1 MDNMANLAGGNCV
14 LNKVTLAAGSTTD
27 LIKISAN
34 AEYSID
40 GIVYSKT
47 AAAAGFAWSQYT
59 TFAAHAAAT
68 SRLYGLLVDKDGTIK
83 QVQGPAIVTSS
94 ETNANALQIPAV
106 PKGYALLGLVRVSL
120 SSTDTA
126 GFAPDTDALTTSGT
140 RTVAFYDTM
149 IPPAEPIR
157 F

>member
-1 MDNMANLAGGNCV
+1 MDNMSKMVGANCV

-34 AEYSID
+34 AEYAID

-47 AAAAGFAWSQYT
+47 ADSAGFAWSQHT
-59 TFAAHAAAT
+59 TCATHAAAT
-68 SRLYGLLVDKDGTIK
+68 SRLYGLIVDKDGNIK
-83 QVQGPAIVTSS
+83 QTQGPAIVTNS
-94 ETNANALQIPAV
+94 ESNANALQIPAV

-120 SSTDTA
+120 SSADTA
-126 GFAPDTDALTTSGT
+126 GFVPDTDALTTSGT

-149 IPPAEPIR
+149 VPPSEPIR

>member
-1 MDNMANLAGGNCV
+1 MDNMSKMVGANCV

-34 AEYSID
+34 AEYAID

-47 AAAAGFAWSQYT
+47 AAAAGFAWSQYS
-59 TFAAHAAAT
+59 TFATHAPAT
-68 SRLYGLLVDKDGTIK
+68 SRLYGLIVDKDGNIK
-83 QVQGPAIVTSS
+83 QTQGPAIVTNS
-94 ETNANALQIPAV
+94 ESNMNALQIPAV
-106 PKGYALLGLVRVSL
+106 PKGYALLGLVRVSM
-120 SSTDTA
+120 SSADTA
-126 GFAPDTDALTTSGT
+126 GFVPDTDALTTSGA

-149 IPPAEPIR
+149 VPPSQPIV

>member
-1 MDNMANLAGGNCV
+1 MDNMSMHVGANCV

-40 GIVYSKT
+40 GIIYSK
-47 AAAAGFAWSQYT
+47 AAAAGGFAWSQYS
-59 TFAAHAAAT
+59 TFQTHAAAT
-68 SRLYGLLVDKDGTIK
+68 SRLYGLIVDKDGNIK
-83 QVQGPAIVTSS
+83 QVQGPAIVTNS
-94 ETNANALQIPAV
+94 EANMNALQIPAV
-106 PKGYALLGLVRVSL
+106 PKGYALLGLVRVSM
-120 SSTDTA
+120 SSADTA
-126 GFAPDTDALTTSGT
+126 GFVPDTDALTTSGA

-149 IPPAEPIR
+149 VPPSQPIV

>member
-1 MDNMANLAGGNCV
+1 MDNMSKMVGANCV
-14 LNKVTLAAGSTTD
+14 LNKLTLAAGSTTD

-34 AEYSID
+34 AEFVID

-47 AAAAGFAWSQYT
+47 ADAAGFAWSQHT
-59 TFAAHAAAT
+59 TFAAHAAKT
-68 SRLYGLLVDKDGTIK
+68 SRLYGLIVDKDGNIK
-83 QVQGPAIVTSS
+83 QTQGQAIVTNS
-94 ETNANALQIPAV
+94 ESNMNALQIPAV

-120 SSTDTA
+120 DSDDTA
-126 GFAPDTDALTTSGT
+126 GFTPDTTALTTSGD

-149 IPPAEPIR
+149 VPPSQPIV